1 MKLSELLKKVKH
13 LAVRGNPDR
22 EVSGIAYDSRK
33 VGPDMLFVAIPGAHC
48 DGFEYAE
55 ESIKR
60 GGTVVVTSHARLSTR
75 DVTQIQVEDARQAL
89 AEISDAFY
97 GHPSGPL
104 TIVGV
109 TGTNGKTTTTFL
121 LRDILESAGYAPG
134 LIGTVQ
140 YEIGARVI
148 PARRTTPEALEIQ
161 DYLSQMIRAGCRSV
175 AMEVSSHALDQQ
187 RVSSVEFDV
196 AMFTNLTRDH
206 LDYHHTMERY
216 YEAKRRLF
224 LGLGHG
230 TKRAVAVINHD
241 DPWGRRLATEPDL
254 RAEVITFGIEPGAMV
269 QVVEMKL
276 GPAGSECRLRTPWG
290 EGIVRTPLLGRFNVQ
305 NVLGAYTAGRV
316 LNVGEDLLV
325 RALAARTRVPG
336 RLEEIPVNRGWRV
349 FVDYAHTD
357 DALANVLE
365 TARDFTPGRLIVVF
379 GCGGNRD
386 QSKRPLMGEVATRL
400 SDMVIVT
407 SDNPR
412 DEAPLAII
420 DQICAGVGTRTNFEV
435 VEDRSKAIAMAL
447 AIAQAGDVILIAGK
461 GHETTQEIA
470 GVQLLFDDRAAV
482 NQALLEMDG

>member
-1 MKLSELLKKVKH
+1 MKLSELLKKVQH
-13 LAVRGNPDR
+13 LAVRGSPER
-22 EVSGIAYDSRK
+22 EVNGIAYDSRK
-33 VGPDMLFVAIPGAHC
+33 VAADMVFVAIPGAHC

-55 ESIKR
+55 EAIKR
-60 GGTVVVTSHARLSTR
+60 GATAVVTSHARLSTR

-104 TIVGV
+104 TVVGV
-109 TGTNGKTTTTFL
+109 TGTNGKTTTAFMI
-121 LRDILESAGYAPG
+121 RDVLESAGYAPG

-161 DYLSQMIRAGCRSV
+161 DYLNQMIRAGCRSV
-175 AMEVSSHALDQQ
+175 AMEVSSHALAQQ
-187 RVSSVEFDV
+187 RVSGVEFDV
-196 AMFTNLTRDH
+196 AIFTNLTRDH
-206 LDYHHTMERY
+206 LDYHHTMDRY

-224 LGLGHG
+224 IGLGRG
-230 TKRAVAVINHD
+230 TKRAVAVINYD
-241 DPWGRRLATEPDL
+241 DPWGRRLAAEPDL

-269 QVVEMKL
+269 QVVDMKL
-276 GPAGSECRLRTPWG
+276 GPSGSECRLRTPWG
-290 EGIVRTPLLGRFNVQ
+290 EGVVRTPLLGRFNVQ

-316 LNVGEDLLV
+316 LNIGEDALV

-336 RLEEIPVNRGWRV
+336 RLEEIPVDRGWRV

-365 TARDFTPGRLIVVF
+365 TLRRFTAGRLIVVF

-386 QSKRPLMGEVATRL
+386 QSKRPLMGEVASRL
-400 SDMVIVT
+400 SDMAIVT

-420 DQICAGVGTRTNFEV
+420 SQICAGFGTRTNFEV
-435 VEDRSKAIAMAL
+435 VEDRAKAIAMAL
-447 AIAQAGDVILIAGK
+447 AVAREGDVVLIAGK

-470 GVQLLFDDRAAV
+470 GVQLLFDDRETV
-482 NQALLEMDG
+482 SKALMEMDG